1 MKKYAIF
8 DDALTKVA
16 DITDISKESILSKTR
31 TEEIVYARLLI
42 ILYCHKKG
50 LHIAQIAPMLGK
62 SIQGAYQSLYKAM
75 DRYSYDDIFKADFDY
90 ILK

>member
-8 DDALTKVA
+8 EDALTKVSE
-16 DITDISKESILSKTR
+16 ITDLTREVILSKTR

-42 ILYCHKKG
+42 VLYCHKKG

-62 SIQGAYQSLYKAM
+62 TIQGAYQSLYKAM
-75 DRYSYDDIFKADFDY
+75 DRYSYDDIFKSDFDC